1 MQTESGGGTLLIT
14 KETDY
19 ALRILRALAGGDRLT
34 ASELAANEQIPQQFA
49 YKILKKL
56 HKAGF
61 VQIARGADGGCT
73 LDANLSSVT
82 LFQLIRAMERDATVS
97 ACTAPGYE
105 CQWRRAH
112 GGEICKAH
120 IHLAQIQQAI
130 NGELDSHALKDI
142 LFGS

>member
-1 MQTESGGGTLLIT
+1 MLIT

-19 ALRILRALAGGDRLT
+19 ALRILRALADGNRLT
-34 ASELAANEQIPQQFA
+34 ASELATNEQIPQQFA

-56 HKAGF
+56 DKAGY

-73 LDANLSSVT
+73 LAASLSSIT
-82 LFQLIRAMERDATVS
+82 LFRLIRAMERDAAVS

-105 CQWRRAH
+105 CQWRKSH
-112 GGEICKAH
+112 GGDICNAH

-130 NGELDSHALKDI
+130 NRELDSHTLQDV